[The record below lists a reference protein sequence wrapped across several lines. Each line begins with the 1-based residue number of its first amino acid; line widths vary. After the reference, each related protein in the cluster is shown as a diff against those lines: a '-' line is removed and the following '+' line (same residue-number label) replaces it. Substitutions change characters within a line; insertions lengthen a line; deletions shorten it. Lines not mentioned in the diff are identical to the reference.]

1 MKKTTAAVIGTVA
14 GAIGGLGAIMATD
27 AILTYRNSK
36 CDAMPAEDE
45 RDEISA
51 DAESIH
57 SSEPSF

>member
-14 GAIGGLGAIMATD
+14 GAIGGLGAIVATD

-36 CDAMPAEDE
+36 CDAVKAENG
-45 RDEISA
+45 RDDVSA

-57 SSEPSF
+57 SDEPSF